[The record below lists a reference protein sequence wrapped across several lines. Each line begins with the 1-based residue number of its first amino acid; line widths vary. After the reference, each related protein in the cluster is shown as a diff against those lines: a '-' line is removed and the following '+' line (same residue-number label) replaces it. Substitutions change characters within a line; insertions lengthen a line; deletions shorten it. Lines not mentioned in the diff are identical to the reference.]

1 MNLSNR
7 TIWVLIILWFII
19 FWFWFYKYFFEIK
32 LKTFVIESNR
42 KDFSWKIENTKFKKD
57 FFCWEKKCE
66 LENIPPF
73 EYKIY
78 IKKDGYK
85 DYEAKINLAKVDI
98 IKINLE
104 KELKLETSNKPLKIN
119 IEENLLK
126 KANKNLVFEEIYG
139 KENYIYYKVKDNLY
153 IKNLYNNNIFTTS
166 FKPKIIYIKSL
177 WEDSLWIVSDLWTFR
192 FNLINKNIDYFSI
205 FNDYVD
211 VWDFYIW
218 VIKNDDKKRKIN
230 HSFENINWDL
240 IISYDKKTKK
250 KSLIKSS
257 KDTIEKIYLN
267 SWKVYVTLKNG
278 EYFEIKWY

>member
-7 TIWVLIILWFII
+7 TIWILIILWFII

-42 KDFSWKIENTKFKKD
+42 KNFFWNLENNKFKKE

-66 LENIPPF
+66 IENIPPF
-73 EYKIY
+73 EYKLY
-78 IKKDGYK
+78 IKKKGYK
-85 DYEAKINLAKVDI
+85 EYKVNINLRKIDN
-98 IKINLE
+98 IKIDLE
-104 KELKLETSNKPLKIN
+104 KEIKIETSNKPLKN
-119 IEENLLK
+119 KIEENLLK

-139 KENYIYYKVKDNLY
+139 KDNYIYYKVKDNLY

-177 WEDSLWIVSDLWTFR
+177 WEDRLWIVSDLWTFR

-240 IISYDKKTKK
+240 IVSYDKKTKK

-267 SWKVYVTLKNG
+267 SWKVYIILKNG